1 MRHIS
6 YGTVGTGTYYRFS
19 TVLSVNIGQEL
30 ELEPESEPETKLWTK
45 VEPELEPEPKI
56 NNFGSAALI
65 KIVNMF

>member
-56 NNFGSAALI
+56 DNFGSAALI
-65 KIVNMF
+65 KK